1 MKKKCAVTGKAF
13 EITPKDLDF
22 YEKIGVPVPTLCP
35 EERQRRRLAWRN
47 EHHLYRRKC
56 DATGKGLISMYDK
69 KFPGK
74 VYDAAYW
81 WSDKW
86 SAKDYGR
93 DFDFNRPFFE
103 QFNELFLEVPQAN
116 LRQINSENCAYCN
129 YGFQNKNG
137 YVSFSCVKAQD
148 YYYCDTCT
156 TINNCIDCLR
166 VDESELC
173 YECIDCQ
180 KGYELFFSQNCA
192 QCRNSW
198 FLKNCKSCKHCFGCT
213 NLSHKEYW
221 IYNKPY
227 SKQDY
232 EEFMKGFFSG
242 KYSVIQ
248 KLVEQFGNY
257 TKTQIHRATQN
268 ISVENC
274 TGDYLLNSKNLEHC
288 FEAALSEDC
297 RHSSTFGWVQNCMDV
312 NLAAKGSYLYE
323 SIGMDGYECAFDIN
337 VANNPQN
344 VWYSMFVHTS
354 QNCFGCCGLRN
365 AKYSIFN
372 KAYSKKDYL
381 ELREKIIAHMKETGE
396 WGEFFPVKYS
406 PFAYNETL
414 AQPKFDNDF
423 VKFDKIQVFKSPEG
437 ASLRG

>member
-1 MKKKCAVTGKAF
+1 
-13 EITPKDLDF
+13 
-22 YEKIGVPVPTLCP
+22 
-35 EERQRRRLAWRN
+35 
-47 EHHLYRRKC
+47 
-56 DATGKGLISMYDK
+56 
-69 KFPGK
+69 
-74 VYDAAYW
+74 
-81 WSDKW
+81 
-86 SAKDYGR
+86 
-93 DFDFNRPFFE
+93 
-103 QFNELFLEVPQAN
+103 
-116 LRQINSENCAYCN
+116 
-129 YGFQNKNG
+129 
-137 YVSFSCVKAQD
+137 
-148 YYYCDTCT
+148 
-156 TINNCIDCLR
+156 
-166 VDESELC
+166 
-173 YECIDCQ
+173 
-180 KGYELFFSQNCA
+180 
-192 QCRNSW
+192 
-198 FLKNCKSCKHCFGCT
+198 
-213 NLSHKEYW
+213 
-221 IYNKPY
+221 
-227 SKQDY
+227 
-232 EEFMKGFFSG
+232 MKGFFSG